1 MKLLSLLK
9 NKDVLELIKKI
20 LSESALGNSLAF
32 VLATLAKNT
41 QSVPVFK
48 YFMPLTFICSALIVL
63 LWMAALVGLYFKEL
77 EGLIGKSGT
86 WLMIAWALTFECAF
100 LIKLLSITSLLN

>member
-1 MKLLSLLK
+1 MKLTSMLK
-9 NKDVLELIKKI
+9 EKDVLELIKKI

-41 QSVPVFK
+41 ESVPVFK

-63 LWMAALVGLYFKEL
+63 LWMVALVGLYFREL
-77 EGLIGKSGT
+77 EGLIGKPGT
-86 WLMIAWALTFECAF
+86 WLMVAWALAFECAF
-100 LIKLLSITSLLN
+100 LIKLLSIISPT